1 MVILHDLQGG
11 FFMKKVIIIGSGP
24 AGISA
29 ALYLQ
34 RSGKTEVC
42 VIAKGIGA
50 LDKADKIENYYG
62 FAEPISGKTLHE
74 NGMAG
79 ARRLGVFF
87 IEEEVVSLAYNDAL
101 QPVVYTDRNS
111 YTADAVLLA
120 TGSSRQTVPVKG
132 LKEHEGKGVSY
143 CAVCDAFFFRGKD
156 VCVLG
161 SGEYAVHEAQVLQST
176 ARSVTM
182 LTNGQPLTADI
193 PQGITVIEKPVACIN
208 GDTVVDGVTFT
219 DGTSLP
225 VQGIFMAIGIA
236 GSTDLARKVGAE
248 VENNRIKVNE
258 KMETTLPGLYA
269 AGDCT
274 GGILQVYKAVYD
286 GATAAVT
293 ILHHISAPRS

>member
-1 MVILHDLQGG
+1 
-11 FFMKKVIIIGSGP
+11 MKKVIIIGSGP

-62 FAEPISGKTLHE
+62 FAEPISGKALHE
-74 NGMAG
+74 NGITG
-79 ARRLGVFF
+79 AKRLGVFF

-182 LTNGQPLTADI
+182 LTNGHRD
-193 PQGITVIEKPVACIN
+193 
-208 GDTVVDGVTFT
+208 
-219 DGTSLP
+219 
-225 VQGIFMAIGIA
+225 
-236 GSTDLARKVGAE
+236 
-248 VENNRIKVNE
+248 
-258 KMETTLPGLYA
+258 
-269 AGDCT
+269 
-274 GGILQVYKAVYD
+274 
-286 GATAAVT
+286 
-293 ILHHISAPRS
+293 